1 MSRVRPTTHPLGRID
16 RRWIFLLIL
25 LSVVIPMLFKLKIPT
40 RPSPIV
46 DAIFD
51 KVESL
56 PPNSR
61 VLVSLDFAP
70 STIPENLPMSQAVVR
85 HLLTRGQ
92 KVYLMTLWATGPDM
106 INRATAVIESE
117 FPDKVYGTDYV
128 NLGYK
133 AGNQGVINSIAA
145 NFKTLF
151 TGDEAGTP
159 IDQIPMTQD
168 INNSGDFDLIISI
181 ASGFPGL
188 KEWVQFAG
196 DRMNVPVAGGVTAVE
211 APLLYPYYPRQ
222 LLGLMGGLQG
232 AAEYEAALVGKYPQF
247 TETSEE
253 AIKKMGP
260 QSVAHLVILGLII
273 LGNVAFFLSQNP
285 RGGRS

>member
-1 MSRVRPTTHPLGRID
+1 MSRTRVTTHPLGRID
-16 RRWIFLLIL
+16 RRVIFVLIAV
-25 LSVVIPMLFKLKIPT
+25 SVVLPMLLKLKIPT

-46 DAIFD
+46 ESIFN
-51 KVESL
+51 KIESL

-70 STIPENLPMSQAVVR
+70 STIPENLPMSQAIVR
-85 HLLTRGQ
+85 HLMTKGHQ
-92 KVYLMTLWATGPDM
+92 TYLMTLWATGPDM
-106 INRATAVIESE
+106 ITRAVNVIKTE

-151 TGDEAGTP
+151 TGDEAGAP
-159 IDQIPMTQD
+159 IDSIPMTRP
-168 INNSGDFDLIISI
+168 INTSGDFALIICI
-181 ASGFPGL
+181 GSGFPGL

-196 DRMNVPVAGGVTAVE
+196 DRVNVPVAGGVTAVE

-232 AAEYEAALVGKYPQF
+232 AAEYEAALVRQYPQF
-247 TETSEE
+247 LASSEE

-260 QSVAHLVILGLII
+260 QTVAHLLILALIVI
-273 LGNVAFFLSQNP
+273 GNVAYFLSSTS

>member
-1 MSRVRPTTHPLGRID
+1 VSRVRPTTHPLGKID
-16 RRWIFLLIL
+16 RRWIFLAIL
-25 LSVVIPMLFKLKIPT
+25 LSVVIPMLLKLSIPT

-51 KVESL
+51 KIESL
-56 PPNSR
+56 PPGSK

-85 HLLTRGQ
+85 HLLTRNQ
-92 KVYLMTLWATGPDM
+92 RVYLMTLWATGPDM
-106 INRATAVIESE
+106 ITRATDVIAAE
-117 FPDKVYGTDYV
+117 FPEKVYGTDFV

-133 AGNQGVINSIAA
+133 AGNQGVINSISA

-159 IDQIPMTQD
+159 IDQIPMTQE
-168 INNSGDFDLIISI
+168 INTSGDFDLIISI

-188 KEWVQFAG
+188 KEWIQFAG
-196 DRMNVPVAGGVTAVE
+196 DRVNVPVAGGVTAVE

-232 AAEYEAALVGKYPQF
+232 AAEYEAALVGKYPHF
-247 TETSEE
+247 RETSEE

-260 QSVAHLVILGLII
+260 QTVAHLLILALIV
-273 LGNVAFFLSQNP
+273 LGNVAYFLSQSP